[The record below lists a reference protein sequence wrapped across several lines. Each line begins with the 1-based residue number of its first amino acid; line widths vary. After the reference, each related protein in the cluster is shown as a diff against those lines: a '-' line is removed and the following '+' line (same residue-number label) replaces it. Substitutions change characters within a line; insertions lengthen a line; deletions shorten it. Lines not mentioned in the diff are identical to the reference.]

1 MQNLVSEAAN
11 GCLFSAW
18 IHFKL
23 GKTLTSKAVQA
34 EDSYTG
40 NRGWGGDGASV
51 ETIIS
56 RRLVL

>member
-23 GKTLTSKAVQA
+23 GKALTSKAVQA

-40 NRGWGGDGASV
+40 NRGWGRD
-51 ETIIS
+51 
-56 RRLVL
+56 